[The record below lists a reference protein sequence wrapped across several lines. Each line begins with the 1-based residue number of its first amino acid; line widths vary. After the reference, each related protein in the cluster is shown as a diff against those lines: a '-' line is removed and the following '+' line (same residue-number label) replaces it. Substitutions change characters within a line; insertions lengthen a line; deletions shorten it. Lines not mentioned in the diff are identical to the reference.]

1 MFRMGMPKRNGSFLL
16 FSVFAA
22 LDEFEHFF
30 SLNAPAGSRCE
41 TPGSRLRAEAAAL
54 FRGSPAKSS
63 DTHAASA
70 HRDICPGSCVSAFLC
85 GLLHCSA
92 QKRPICYSDASLPRS
107 TWTAAATAATIL
119 MPNSSVFLITFIGS
133 PPLLSTHTAVRRSS
147 HGVKSDRTA
156 FLRFPPQ
163 SSRSPRAPAPRLRLR
178 RMPSPH

>member
-30 SLNAPAGSRCE
+30 SLNARGGRAEGVRS
-41 TPGSRLRAEAAAL
+41 GRLRAEAAAL
-54 FRGSPAKSS
+54 CRGSPAKSS

-70 HRDICPGSCVSAFLC
+70 HRDICPGSYVSAFLC

-92 QKRPICYSDASLPRS
+92 QKRLICYSDASLPRS

-133 PPLLSTHTAVRRSS
+133 PPLLSTHTAVRRSFRERVPG
-147 HGVKSDRTA
+147 HTA
-156 FLRFPPQ
+156 FPRFLPR
-163 SSRSPRAPAPRLRLR
+163 SSRNRAAPALRQR
-178 RMPSPH
+178 